1 MVRSEIVIAGLDEGI
16 LDFARRPRFRV
27 LGSKMLREL
36 GLAVTRLQAPEGT
49 GATEARGII
58 AAAFP
63 QAIVDF
69 NHLYRSQASLTVPA
83 ADFAT
88 RTVAWN
94 AALSRCGT
102 HLRLGMI
109 DSGVDWAPVLA
120 GAQGRSADFLDAAD
134 KASSRQHGTAVAS
147 LIVGQ
152 QDFGLLPRADL
163 YASEIFGVDSD
174 GMPSASATSF
184 AAALNWLLVSKV
196 AIVNV
201 GLSGPPDR
209 LMEIAVARAM
219 ERGMH
224 LVAAVG
230 NDGMAD
236 SPRYP
241 AAYPGVIGV
250 TAVDARGD
258 ALPRAN
264 RGAFV
269 MLAPRASIS
278 GYPARERRSAGDRHV
293 LRGAL
298 CHRDPR
304 HGWQRPPGDARP
316 CQGPGCSR
324 PRSGIRTRNGA
335 STAGL
340 RIAARCLT
348 ASRRDARGRIRPLH
362 SREPRS
368 CSACRKRSPAAAG
381 RCARPS
387 PRRWR
392 RHP

>member
-1 MVRSEIVIAGLDEGI
+1 
-16 LDFARRPRFRV
+16 
-27 LGSKMLREL
+27 
-36 GLAVTRLQAPEGT
+36 
-49 GATEARGII
+49 
-58 AAAFP
+58 
-63 QAIVDF
+63 
-69 NHLYRSQASLTVPA
+69 
-83 ADFAT
+83 
-88 RTVAWN
+88 
-94 AALSRCGT
+94 
-102 HLRLGMI
+102 MI

-174 GMPSASATSF
+174 GMPLASATSF

-264 RGAFV
+264 RGASV
-269 MLAPRASIS
+269 MLAAPGVDLWIPGQPGNVDLLATGTSFAAPYVTAILAMDGNDPQAMLDRARDL
-278 GYPARERRSAGDRHV
+278 GVPGPDPV
-293 LRGAL
+293 FGRGMVQA
-298 CHRDPR
+298 P
-304 HGWQRPPGDARP
+304 Q
-316 CQGPGCSR
+316 
-324 PRSGIRTRNGA
+324 
-335 STAGL
+335 
-340 RIAARCLT
+340 
-348 ASRRDARGRIRPLH
+348 
-362 SREPRS
+362 
-368 CSACRKRSPAAAG
+368 ACE
-381 RCARPS
+381 
-387 PRRWR
+387 
-392 RHP
+392 